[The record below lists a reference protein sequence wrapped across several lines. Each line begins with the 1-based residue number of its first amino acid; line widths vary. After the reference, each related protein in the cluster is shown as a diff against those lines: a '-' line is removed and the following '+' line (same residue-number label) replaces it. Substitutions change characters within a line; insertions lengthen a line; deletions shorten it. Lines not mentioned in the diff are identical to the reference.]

1 MPRVGIN
8 PARRRQSDY
17 RPRRVTV
24 AVLTHVPELA
34 GYFRQRF
41 DVLRLSLSSLLANT
55 GAPFDLLVFDNGS
68 CAPVVEYLKGL
79 RDAGQIDYLLLSSRN
94 IGKIG
99 AFQILF
105 RAAPGEVVAYSDDD
119 VLFLPGW
126 LQAHLEVLDAFPQVG
141 MVSGVGIR
149 VRFLDQTRANQAF
162 AAQTGVASLQGKFIP
177 DDWEREFVANTGRD
191 WEAYRR
197 KTAPIQDL
205 MLEMNGVQA
214 FAAANH
220 FQFVSPRKV
229 ILEALPQEWGGQLM
243 GQMVELDRQI
253 DDLGYLRLSTRQR
266 TVRMMGNVVDE
277 PLRALAGELGLP
289 LAPEAPPT
297 RPASGFLKGLARQP
311 LVNRVL
317 RGLYDRLYWILHG

>member
-8 PARRRQSDY
+8 PARRRQSEY
-17 RPRRVTV
+17 RPARVTV

-55 GAPFDLLVFDNGS
+55 AAPYDLLVFDNGS
-68 CAPVVEYLKGL
+68 CEPVVAYLKGL

-99 AFQILF
+99 AFQLLF

-126 LQAHLEVLDAFPQVG
+126 LQAHLEVLDAFPQAG

-149 VRFLDQTRANQAF
+149 VRFLDQTGATQAF
-162 AAQTGVASLQGKFIP
+162 AARPGVVSRQGKFIP
-177 DDWEREFVANTGRD
+177 DEWEREFVTNTGRD
-191 WEAYRR
+191 WDAYRR

-205 MLEMNGVQA
+205 VLEMNGVEA

-220 FQFVSPRKV
+220 FQFVSPRQV

-243 GQMVELDRQI
+243 GQMVELDRKV

-266 TVRMMGNVVDE
+266 MVRMMGNVVDE
-277 PLRALAGELGLP
+277 PLQALAQELGLP
-289 LAPEAPPT
+289 LAPEARRT
-297 RPASGFLKGLARQP
+297 GPAGGLWKSLGQSP
-311 LVNRVL
+311 GVNRLL
-317 RGLYDRLYWILHG
+317 RALYDRLYWILHD